1 MMESTHPVKITQ
13 IEQTKETN
21 KELLNILSINMF
33 IRPPGI
39 KNNKSD
45 YKVSLGSHSLIL

>member
-1 MMESTHPVKITQ
+1 MMESTQPVKITQ

-21 KELLNILSINMF
+21 KELLNVLSINMF

-45 YKVSLGSHSLIL
+45 YKVCQRTSFLI